1 MTMLTQAQAF
11 TDKMVEVNGEAMA
24 RIQDIDQN
32 IAVKQAEID
41 ALNIERDTWAKL
53 SAETVKR
60 YPAVAEAISIEKV

>member
-1 MTMLTQAQAF
+1 MLTQSEVFTGKIASVNAEAQ
-11 TDKMVEVNGEAMA
+11 A

-41 ALNIERDTWAKL
+41 ALTAERETWVKL

-60 YPAVAEAISIEKV
+60 YPTAAISTIEAKE